1 MHLNPYGRDAVL
13 LAVDLTNDPPTTPDE
28 LTARCLA
35 AGVVDH
41 PGADAADLATVL
53 DLLDTWRA
61 IVDAPDVA
69 ARVAR
74 LNALLAASTAHPR
87 LSDHD
92 GGWHIH
98 YRHDHLPLGAVLR
111 ALFATG
117 TALHLTGRGMH
128 RLGRCAGEDCDRVY
142 ADVSRTGRQR
152 YCSPRCANRDAVR
165 RHRAAPPA
173 PVAPPPGRHDG
184 ARSVLPAG

>member
-1 MHLNPYGRDAVL
+1 MHLNPYGHDAVL
-13 LAVDLTNDPPTTPDE
+13 LAADLANDPPATPDE
-28 LTARCLA
+28 LTARSLA

-41 PGADAADLATVL
+41 RGASDADLATTL

-61 IVDAPDVA
+61 IVDAPDVPT
-69 ARVAR
+69 RVAR
-74 LNALLAASTAHPR
+74 LNALLAGSTAHPR
-87 LSDHD
+87 LTDHAD
-92 GGWHIH
+92 GWHVH
-98 YRHDHLPLGAVLR
+98 YRHDDLPLGGILR

-128 RLGRCAGEDCDRVY
+128 RLGRCAADGCDRVY

-165 RHRAAPPA
+165 RHRA
-173 PVAPPPGRHDG
+173 G
-184 ARSVLPAG
+184 A